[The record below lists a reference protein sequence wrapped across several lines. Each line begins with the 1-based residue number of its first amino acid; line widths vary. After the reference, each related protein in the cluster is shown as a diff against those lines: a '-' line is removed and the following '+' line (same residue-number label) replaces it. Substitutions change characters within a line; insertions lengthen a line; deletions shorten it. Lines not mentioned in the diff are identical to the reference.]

1 MLSTKNWSVINKE
14 INFSDSVEEKIMTLK
29 KTAKLALEDGT
40 IFSGISFGAEG
51 TKQAEVVFNTSM
63 TGYQEILT
71 DPSYS
76 DQIITMTYPMIGNYG
91 VSNEDIESRKVHVS
105 GFVVREPS
113 CEVSNH
119 RADNSLEQYLKD
131 NGIVGICEIDT
142 RALTRKLRIK
152 GAMKGVISTEITD
165 NKELIKL
172 AKDYDGL
179 VGRDIV
185 QNVCRKE
192 ACDWAKGY
200 ESKFAGP
207 MVANSDKKKFKVVA
221 FDCGLK
227 DNISRNLVEAGF
239 DVVVMPATASFDD
252 IMSQNPD
259 GIFVSNGPGDPE
271 PIKYTIET
279 IKKLIDKK
287 VPMFGICLGLQLI
300 GQALGGKTYKLKF
313 GHRGGNQ
320 PVKNLDTGK
329 VEITSQN
336 HGFAI
341 DMDSMDTSKVRITH
355 VNLNDNTLE
364 GFAHIDTPLF
374 AVQYHPEASP
384 GPHDANY
391 LFHEFYKM
399 VESGKPVVKLGE

>member
-1 MLSTKNWSVINKE
+1 MQNIQA
-14 INFSDSVEEKIMTLK
+14 EEKISHKHSTNRNIMIAK

-40 IFSGISFGAEG
+40 IFSGTSFGAQG

-91 VSNEDIESRKVHVS
+91 VTDEDIESRKVHVS
-105 GFVVREPS
+105 GFVVREHS
-113 CEVSNH
+113 CVVSNH
-119 RADNSLEQYLKD
+119 RAGSSLEQYLKD
-131 NGIVGICEIDT
+131 NGIVGICDIDT

-152 GAMKGVISTEITD
+152 GSMKGVISTEITD

-172 AKDYDGL
+172 AKDYAGL

-185 QNVCRKE
+185 KNVCRTDSCTWE
-192 ACDWAKGY
+192 KGY
-200 ESKFAGP
+200 ESAFAGP
-207 MVANSDKKKFKVVA
+207 VNLKDSKKKYKVVA
-221 FDCGLK
+221 FDCGVK
-227 DNISRNLVEAGF
+227 DNINRNLVEAGF
-239 DVVVMPATASFDD
+239 EVLIMPATATFDE
-252 IMSQNPD
+252 IMAAKPD

-320 PVKNLDTGK
+320 PVMNLDTGK

-336 HGFAI
+336 HGFAV
-341 DMDSMDTSKVRITH
+341 DMDTIDTSKVRITH
-355 VNLNDNTLE
+355 INLNDDTLE
-364 GFAHIDTPLF
+364 GFAHKQSPLF

-384 GPHDANY
+384 GPHDSNY
-391 LFHEFYKM
+391 LFNEFYKM
-399 VESGKPVVKLGE
+399 VASGKPVEKLGL

>member
-1 MLSTKNWSVINKE
+1 MSSETI
-14 INFSDSVEEKIMTLK
+14 
-29 KTAKLALEDGT
+29 AKLALEDGT
-40 IFSGISFGAEG
+40 VFTGISFGAKG
-51 TKQAEVVFNTSM
+51 TKAAEVVFNTSM

-76 DQIITMTYPMIGNYG
+76 DQIVTMTYPMIGNYG
-91 VSNEDIESRKVHVS
+91 VTEEDTESRKVHVS
-105 GFVVREPS
+105 GFIVRENS
-113 CEVSNH
+113 SIVSNH
-119 RADNSLEQYLKD
+119 RAGNSLDQYLKD
-131 NGIVGICEIDT
+131 NNIVGISEIDT

-152 GAMKGVISTEITD
+152 GAMKGVISSEISD
-165 NKELIKL
+165 NAELIKL
-172 AKDYDGL
+172 AREYAGL

-185 QNVCRKE
+185 QDVCRTE
-192 ACDWAKGY
+192 SCGWDKGY

-207 MVANSDKKKFKVVA
+207 ISIKNEGKKYNIVA
-221 FDCGLK
+221 FDCGVK

-239 DVVVMPATASFDD
+239 NVTIMPANASFED
-252 IMSQNPD
+252 IMAQNPD

-271 PIKYTIET
+271 PIKYTIDT
-279 IKKLIDKK
+279 ITKLIDKK

-336 HGFAI
+336 HGFAVDI
-341 DMDSMDTSKVRITH
+341 DSLDTDKVRITH
-355 VNLNDNTLE
+355 MNLNDNTLE
-364 GFAHIDTPLF
+364 GFAHKEVPLF

-399 VESGKPVVKLGE
+399 VDSGKPVTKLG

>member
-1 MLSTKNWSVINKE
+1 MNNTRQP
-14 INFSDSVEEKIMTLK
+14 
-29 KTAKLALEDGT
+29 AKLALEDGT
-40 IFSGISFGAEG
+40 VFNGISFGAKG
-51 TKQAEVVFNTSM
+51 TKQAEVCFNTSM

-76 DQIITMTYPMIGNYG
+76 DQIVTMTYPMQGNYG
-91 VSNEDIESRKVHVS
+91 VSDEDVESGKVQVS
-105 GFVVREPS
+105 GFVVKEAS
-113 CEVSNH
+113 AVFSNH
-119 RADNSLEQYLKD
+119 RAGQSLQEYLADND
-131 NGIVGICEIDT
+131 IPGICEIDT

-152 GAMKGVISTEITD
+152 GSMNGVISTEITD
-165 NKELIKL
+165 DAELVKL
-172 AKDYDGL
+172 AREYPGL
-179 VGRDIV
+179 VGRDLV
-185 QNVCRKE
+185 QEVSRKE
-192 ACDWAKGY
+192 KCQWDKGY
-200 ESKFAGP
+200 ESTFAGP
-207 MVANSDKKKFKVVA
+207 TGLIKETNKLKVVA

-239 DVVVMPATASFDD
+239 DVTILPAQSSVED
-252 IMSQNPD
+252 ILATKPD

-279 IKKLIDKK
+279 IKGLLEKK

-336 HGFAI
+336 HGFAVDI
-341 DMDSMDTSKVRITH
+341 ETLDKDKIRVTH

-364 GFAHIDTPLF
+364 GFAHKELPLF

-384 GPHDANY
+384 GPHDSNY
-391 LFHEFYKM
+391 LFKEFYKM
-399 VESGKPVVKLGE
+399 AKTKKPVEKLG

>member
-1 MLSTKNWSVINKE
+1 MDN
-14 INFSDSVEEKIMTLK
+14 MRQP
-29 KTAKLALEDGT
+29 AKLALEDGT
-40 IFSGISFGAEG
+40 VFNGISFGAKG
-51 TKQAEVVFNTSM
+51 TMQAEVCFNTSM

-76 DQIITMTYPMIGNYG
+76 DQIVTMTYPMQGNYG
-91 VSNEDIESRKVHVS
+91 VSNEDVESSKVQVS
-105 GFVVREPS
+105 GFVVKEAS
-113 CEVSNH
+113 SVFSNH
-119 RADNSLEQYLKD
+119 RAGQSLQDYLVS
-131 NGIVGICEIDT
+131 NGIPGICEIDT

-152 GAMKGVISTEITD
+152 GAMNGVISTEITD
-165 NKELIKL
+165 DAELVKMAKE
-172 AKDYDGL
+172 YPGL
-179 VGRDIV
+179 VGRDLV
-185 QNVCRKE
+185 QTVCRTEK
-192 ACDWAKGY
+192 CKWDKGY

-207 MVANSDKKKFKVVA
+207 TGIEKAADKLKVVA

-239 DVVVMPATASFDD
+239 DVTILPAQSSVED
-252 IMSQNPD
+252 ILATNPD

-279 IKKLIDKK
+279 IKGLLDKK

-336 HGFAI
+336 HGFAV
-341 DMDSMDTSKVRITH
+341 DVDTLDKDKIRITH
-355 VNLNDNTLE
+355 INLNDNTLE
-364 GFAHIDTPLF
+364 GFAHKELPLF

-384 GPHDANY
+384 GPHDSNY
-391 LFHEFYKM
+391 LFKEFYKM
-399 VESGKPVVKLGE
+399 AKSKKPVEKLG